1 MRVTVDARPNL
12 DPSAFFDEAYPA
24 VFRFV
29 ASLTGAPAA
38 DVDDLVQEAL
48 LEAWRGR
55 ASFRGE
61 SSLLTWVLGIA
72 RRRALARRRS
82 TSRANEVLRAL
93 RELDAGPLPA
103 DLLREEELIA
113 RVRGA
118 LDAIEA
124 AYAEVLILRYLEG
137 RSVRA
142 IAGALGESEKAVES
156 RLHRAREA
164 LRDRLTEDGP

>member
-12 DPSAFFDEAYPA
+12 DPAAFFDEAYPR

-38 DVDDLVQEAL
+38 DVDDLVQESL

-55 ASFRGE
+55 ASFRGDA
-61 SSLLTWVLGIA
+61 SLLTWILGIA

-82 TSRANEVLRAL
+82 TARGDALLRAL
-93 RELDAGPLPA
+93 RELDTAPIA
-103 DLLREEELIA
+103 AVVLRDEETIG
-113 RVRGA
+113 RVRSA
-118 LDAIEA
+118 LDGLEA
-124 AYAEVLILRYLEG
+124 GYAEVLVLRYLEAKP
-137 RSVRA
+137 VRD
-142 IAGALGESEKAVES
+142 IAAELEESEKAVES

-164 LRDRLTEDGP
+164 LRDRLKEEGS